1 MMEERKHL
9 RKSLVDDR
17 GKENILRKRWRK
29 ENIYV
34 KVLSMI
40 EERKHLRKSLVDD
53 GGKKTF
59 T

>member
-9 RKSLVDDR
+9 RKSLVD
-17 GKENILRKRWRK
+17 
-29 ENIYV
+29 V
-34 KVLSMI
+34 KVLSMM

>member
-17 GKENILRKRWRK
+17 GKKI
-29 ENIYV
+29 
-34 KVLSMI
+34 
-40 EERKHLRKSLVDD
+40 KHLRKSLVDD

>member
-1 MMEERKHL
+1 MMEEK
-9 RKSLVDDR
+9 
-17 GKENILRKRWRK
+17 NF
-29 ENIYV
+29 YV

-53 GGKKTF
+53 GEKKTF

>member
-9 RKSLVDDR
+9 RKSLVDD
-17 GKENILRKRWRK
+17 GAK

-34 KVLSMI
+34 KVLSMM
-40 EERKHLRKSLVDD
+40 EERKYLRKSLVDD